1 MNVLVDSSVW
11 IDYFRSAK
19 NSIELDDLI
28 DNNII
33 VINEIILAELVP
45 FLKLQNQVEVIELLY
60 EIRPIPLNINWQEI
74 ISFQTKCLKT
84 GINGIGIP
92 DLIIAQ
98 NALQYGCQIYSLD
111 HHFRLLNQALGI
123 GLFLQN

>member
-111 HHFRLLNQALGI
+111 KHFRLLNQVLGI
-123 GLFLQN
+123 GLYL

>member
-19 NSIELDDLI
+19 NSMELDDLI
-28 DNNII
+28 DDNII
-33 VINEIILAELVP
+33 VINELILAELVP

-98 NALQYGCQIYSLD
+98 NVLQYGCQIYSLD
-111 HHFRLLNQALGI
+111 KHFRLLNQVLGI
-123 GLFLQN
+123 GLYL

>member
-28 DNNII
+28 DDNII
-33 VINEIILAELVP
+33 VINELILAELVP

-74 ISFQTKCLKT
+74 ISFQTKCLRT
-84 GINGIGIP
+84 GLNGIGIP

-111 HHFRLLNQALGI
+111 KHFRFLNQAFDI
-123 GLFLQN
+123 GLFS